1 MTKSFF
7 AVDGLTFN
15 LYFVVLYVYIVQIRR
30 IELPFHVLIRN
41 WITQSNVWLYGHVM
55 MSLESFKLVKSFRS
69 MITKKAD
76 ILE

>member
-30 IELPFHVLIRN
+30 IELPFHVSIRN
-41 WITQSNVWLYGHVM
+41 WITQSNVWLLQTVVW
-55 MSLESFKLVKSFRS
+55 SCNDEFRKL
-69 MITKKAD
+69 
-76 ILE
+76 

>member
-30 IELPFHVLIRN
+30 IELPFQVLIRN
-41 WITQSNVWLYGHVM
+41 WITQSNVWLLQTVVW
-55 MSLESFKLVKSFRS
+55 SSNDEFRQ
-69 MITKKAD
+69 
-76 ILE
+76 L

>member
-41 WITQSNVWLYGHVM
+41 WITQSNVWLLQTVVW
-55 MSLESFKLVKSFRS
+55 SRNDEFRKL
-69 MITKKAD
+69 
-76 ILE
+76 

>member
-30 IELPFHVLIRN
+30 IELPFQVLIRN
-41 WITQSNVWLYGHVM
+41 WITQSNVWLLQTVEW
-55 MSLESFKLVKSFRS
+55 SRNDEFRKL
-69 MITKKAD
+69 
-76 ILE
+76 

>member
-30 IELPFHVLIRN
+30 IELPFQVLIRN
-41 WITQSNVWLYGHVM
+41 WITQSNVWLLQTVVWSHND
-55 MSLESFKLVKSFRS
+55 EFRKL
-69 MITKKAD
+69 
-76 ILE
+76 

>member
-30 IELPFHVLIRN
+30 IELPFQVLIRN
-41 WITQSNVWLYGHVM
+41 LITQSNVWLLQTVEW
-55 MSLESFKLVKSFRS
+55 SRNDEFRKL
-69 MITKKAD
+69 
-76 ILE
+76 